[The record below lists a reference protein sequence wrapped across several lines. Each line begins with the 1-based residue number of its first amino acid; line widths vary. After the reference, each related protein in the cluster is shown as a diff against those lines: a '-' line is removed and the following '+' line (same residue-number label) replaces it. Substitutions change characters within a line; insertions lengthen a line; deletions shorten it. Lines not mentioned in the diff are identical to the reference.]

1 MATPGP
7 VSPLACRSARPWA
20 PPVCGRRDGDQG
32 RGRGAVC
39 KPPPLPAGT
48 PQAPP
53 VCSRRDGCQ
62 SRRRGTVCKP
72 SRLPSDASLIPSF
85 AAGEMA
91 VRVGGE
97 ALSASPLP
105 CRPARP
111 WAPPRLRQ
119 GRRRPEQ
126 GERRCLQASSPAG
139 RRAPGPLPFAA
150 GEMTAKARDEAPFTA
165 APRRGR
171 DGPLCSRSAVRGLGD
186 LSVFSNQLSPAPLV
200 PPAIKGTGHAHRQG
214 AVLPRRPAL
223 DARPR
228 GGKGPP
234 QALFWRP
241 CPVPPR
247 SRWPARRPN
256 PLQQAHPIA
265 HPTTGPPVPKGA
277 PAIFSSTAYF
287 PLPLPILQKERPALR
302 PASPTHWASILRWCP
317 PGGRRVPW
325 SPRRWR
331 R

>member
-32 RGRGAVC
+32 GGRSAVC

-48 PQAPP
+48 PQPP
-53 VCSRRDGCQ
+53 VCGRRDGDQ
-62 SRRRGTVCKP
+62 GGGRGAVCKP

-91 VRVGGE
+91 VRAGGE
-97 ALSASPLP
+97 AMSASFLP

-111 WAPPRLRQ
+111 W
-119 GRRRPEQ
+119 
-126 GERRCLQASSPAG
+126 
-139 RRAPGPLPFAA
+139 PLPFVA
-150 GEMTAKARDEAPFTA
+150 GEMTVKARDEAPSTA

-171 DGPLCSRSAVRGLGD
+171 DGPLCSRSAVRGLGG
-186 LSVFSNQLSPAPLV
+186 LSVFSNQLSPAPLG

-223 DARPR
+223 DARSR

-256 PLQQAHPIA
+256 PLQRA
-265 HPTTGPPVPKGA
+265 HPTAPSHNWAACSERGA
-277 PAIFSSTAYF
+277 CYFSSSTAYF

-302 PASPTHWASILRWCP
+302 PTSPTHWASILRWCP